1 MRKSIII
8 SIAITVVAILAS
20 NLLTGGRCPLRALPI
35 LPPLLPR
42 VL

>member
-1 MRKSIII
+1 MRKPIII

-20 NLLTGGRCPLRALPI
+20 HLLTGGLCPLRALPI
-35 LPPLLPR
+35 LPPLPR